1 MSHDQPTVIV
11 DSGASYMGLQLQQK
25 VLELVLQK
33 AALEKELVEA
43 GHMIGVLREKVCQ
56 QQAEIEALKVKY
68 RQEFEYVEKKFSDEW
83 WQGVEEFNKKAQ
95 EK

>member
-11 DSGASYMGLQLQQK
+11 DSGASYRALTANELADE
-25 VLELVLQK
+25 LENATSISEVARLVK
-33 AALEKELVEA
+33 
-43 GHMIGVLREKVCQ
+43 EKVIPTLRQ
-56 QQAEIEALKVKY
+56 QQTEIEALKVKY